1 MRKIKKHLY
10 GFISSQ
16 NGMGQSES
24 DRKKKKKLSFQ
35 FIPIRFEIGNSQKIA
50 KNAKI

>member
-1 MRKIKKHLY
+1 MASFQAKTGWDNLRVI
-10 GFISSQ
+10 
-16 NGMGQSES
+16 E
-24 DRKKKKKLSFQ
+24 KKKKKLSFQ